1 MQKAYQSNRADLLI
15 LHGNSKFAEIFW
27 YFGYFQNGQMA
38 INISVLGI
46 YQKQTEKLVGWLES
60 EAVISLRHLLLLSS
74 CFVLLSL

>member
-46 YQKQTEKLVGWLES
+46 YQKQTEKPYEVPE
-60 EAVISLRHLLLLSS
+60 HLDIWTRAHLDY
-74 CFVLLSL
+74 